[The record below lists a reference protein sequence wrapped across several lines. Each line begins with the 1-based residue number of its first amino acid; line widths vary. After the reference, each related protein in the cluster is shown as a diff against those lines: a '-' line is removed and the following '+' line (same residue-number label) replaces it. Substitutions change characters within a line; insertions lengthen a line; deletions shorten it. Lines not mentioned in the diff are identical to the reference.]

1 MTITVHQLLDKK
13 GGDIY
18 SIDPDS
24 SVYDAIKMMSELK
37 VGALLVIKEG
47 QLKGIISERDYTRK
61 IILKDRSS
69 KTSKV
74 EDIMTNKVIC
84 IGPDKNIEDCMLLMS
99 NQHIRHLPVVE
110 KGTTM
115 GILTIMDVVKC
126 IISDKEQL
134 IEQLEHYIAG

>member
-1 MTITVHQLLDKK
+1 MTITVHQLLDRK
-13 GGDIY
+13 GSDIY

-24 SVYDAIKMMSELK
+24 SVYDAIKMMSELE

-69 KTSKV
+69 KTSIV

-84 IGPDKNIEDCMLLMS
+84 IRPDNNIEECMLLMS
-99 NQHIRHLPVVE
+99 NKHIRHLPVVD

-115 GILTIMDVVKC
+115 GILSIMDVVKS
-126 IISDKEQL
+126 IISEKEQL